1 VELIFAGENEV
12 TPKLIYGYSE
22 VMSFQFVAANEKRI
36 GTQSSKL
43 QISKIHACAALEE
56 HLPSIDCNEKATA
69 SILSFFFPRHHK

>member
-36 GTQSSKL
+36 RTQSYKS
-43 QISKIHACAALEE
+43 QDPCMCSIGGTS
-56 HLPSIDCNEKATA
+56 SVDIDCNEKATA
-69 SILSFFFPRHHK
+69 SFSHFFFHGTTNKK